1 MSVIAV
7 DNVSKTYTVR
17 QRSKILMSL
26 GGLLSILR
34 LRRAERVQ
42 ALSDVSLN
50 VEPGESVGIIGPNG
64 SGKSTLLKLIAGVTV
79 PTAGHVTVRG
89 RVASLLELGAGFHPF
104 LTGRENVYLNASI
117 LGMRR
122 GAVDDVFD
130 RIVEFSGIGEA
141 IDNPVMTYSSGMYVR
156 LGFAVAVHTNPDVF
170 LVDEVLAVGDEE
182 FQRRCRVRLGELKEQ
197 GKTILF
203 VSHDLGIVNT
213 LCDRVILLHKGRTI
227 ARATP
232 RKTVDYY
239 LRLVGH
245 DAGIHTISDG
255 VIEMVM
261 SNGRGALFS
270 GQNEVSA
277 PAGFTMR
284 VESLGQ
290 THHSGQAAWVIDEK
304 GPATCRAR
312 GRMPRL
318 PLVLEWSMTVAR
330 GVLTWHVDVVCER
343 EFDVS
348 NMAVSLMFPTS
359 YTHWLYGGL
368 SGTFPEI
375 LPSDVVPAVI
385 VAPERTQ
392 TVAAA
397 IPKRGS
403 SLPPVLV
410 TAQLNHPR
418 FRLVWANTDY
428 ITGSR
433 ILDLGARFPQ
443 DEAAMARGRHSLLTI
458 TCDLTRSPEGLRTHI
473 QAERTVSSGPLT
485 ARFEQGQLLL
495 TYEGAGLSVFPHV
508 YTSMLMGHLWN
519 DSTSL
524 QWGAIRLAGRAIEVC
539 GESRRFPFR
548 QHWRIEAG
556 ERGIELRILLEALEP
571 LGVQEYQ
578 TSVVLATRYTQWGT
592 DRESGVFPCIDAGDT
607 KWRHLNRD
615 YAAGRRIWAAGES
628 VPPVA
633 LEATVDEPRVRMTAI
648 NTTRDVSGRVL
659 QALRT
664 GESGLLRIER
674 GVHVYFAGRI
684 AAGPAARCEDGTEA

>member
-1 MSVIAV
+1 MPVISV
-7 DNVSKTYTVR
+7 DNVSKVYTTR
-17 QRSKILMSL
+17 QRAKILMS
-26 GGLLSILR
+26 GRGLLNALR
-34 LRRAERVQ
+34 LKRPERVT
-42 ALSDVSLN
+42 ALSGVSLT

-79 PTAGHVTVRG
+79 PTEGHVTVRG

-122 GAVDDVFD
+122 EAIDGVFD

-156 LGFAVAVHTNPDVF
+156 LGFAVAVHTDPDIF

-182 FQRRCRVRLGELKEQ
+182 FQRRCRSRLGTLKEHR
-197 GKTILF
+197 KTIIF

-213 LCDRVILLHKGRTI
+213 LCDRIILLHKGRTI
-227 ARATP
+227 ARDTP

-245 DAGIHTISDG
+245 DAGIHTITDG
-255 VIEMVM
+255 IVEMVM
-261 SNGRGALFS
+261 CNGRGALFS

-290 THHSGQAAWVIDEK
+290 THHSETAAWAIEEA
-304 GPATCRAR
+304 GPTTCRAR

-318 PLVLEWSMTVAR
+318 PLVLEWTMAVQN
-330 GVLTWHVDVVCER
+330 GVLAWRVDAVCER

-348 NMAVSLMFPTS
+348 YMAVSLMFPAS
-359 YTHWLYGGL
+359 YTHWLYGDL

-397 IPKRGS
+397 LPKRGS

-410 TAQLNHPR
+410 KAQLNHPR

-428 ITGSR
+428 ITGGR
-433 ILDLGARFPQ
+433 VLEVGARFPQ
-443 DEAAMARGRHSLLTI
+443 DEALMARGRHRLLTI
-458 TCDLTRSPEGLRTHI
+458 TCDLTRSTDELRAHI
-473 QAERTVSSGPLT
+473 QAERTVSSGPLA
-485 ARFEQGQLLL
+485 ARFEQGQIILA
-495 TYEGAGLSVFPHV
+495 YQGARLSVFPHV
-508 YTSMLMGHLWN
+508 YTSMLIGHLWN

-524 QWGAIRLAGRAIEVC
+524 QWGAIRPAGRGFEVC

-548 QHWRIEAG
+548 QHWRVESG
-556 ERGIELRILLEALEP
+556 EHGIELRIMLDASEP
-571 LGVQEYQ
+571 LDVQEYH
-578 TSVVLATRYTQWGT
+578 TSVVLATNYTQWET
-592 DRESGVFPCIDAGDT
+592 DRETGVFPCIDASET
-607 KWRHLNRD
+607 K
-615 YAAGRRIWAAGES
+615 
-628 VPPVA
+628 
-633 LEATVDEPRVRMTAI
+633 
-648 NTTRDVSGRVL
+648 
-659 QALRT
+659 
-664 GESGLLRIER
+664 
-674 GVHVYFAGRI
+674 
-684 AAGPAARCEDGTEA
+684 